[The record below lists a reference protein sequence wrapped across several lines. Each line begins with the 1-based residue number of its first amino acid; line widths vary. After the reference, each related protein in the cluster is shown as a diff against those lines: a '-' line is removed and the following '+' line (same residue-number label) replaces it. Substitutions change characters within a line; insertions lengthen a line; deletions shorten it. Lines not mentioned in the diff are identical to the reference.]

1 MAKKVTVPKDRRL
14 LDEPPPRNM
23 TRLLVVS
30 LLLVLLGS
38 LLANLVQTNFG
49 KVTVR
54 DVRFAGA
61 NGLMM
66 SALLYIPDGVSADAP
81 APGVVATHGYI
92 NSRETQSGYAIE
104 FARRGYVVL
113 ALDQTGHGY
122 SDPPAFAN
130 GFGGPDGLAYMRTLN
145 FVDKNN
151 IGLEGHSMGGW
162 ASVIAAS
169 VIPDGY
175 QAIMLQGSSTG
186 TYGAP
191 DGTPTFPRNLG
202 LVFSKYDEFS
212 GLMWLSPR
220 AQDIITT
227 DKLKAVFGT
236 TDTVE
241 VGKLYGSIADGTAR
255 MLYQPVTNHPGD
267 HLSTVAI
274 GDAIDWFQ
282 QTLQGGNGLPASDQ
296 IWPWKEFGTLVAL
309 IGMVMSLF
317 AFGALLL
324 RTHFFGVLRDPLPE
338 FRGIS
343 GPGWWLAALLTT
355 AIPAL
360 TFFPLQHLAD
370 APWAPTALFP
380 QNLTTGIMFWALGN
394 GLITLV
400 LFLLWHFFLNKKT
413 GATADNYGL
422 TWRERLNGMKIWRS
436 FLLALAIAAFGYLQ
450 LLLVDFFFKTDFRW
464 WVLAIKPFSP
474 LQFRIF
480 LGYLIPFILFFLML
494 NVVLSGQV
502 RRNVSM
508 AAAMGINIALLIGG
522 IAVLLI
528 IQYATLLSTGLLA
541 IPAEPL
547 LTIVG
552 YQFLPLL
559 AIVAM
564 IVTFFF
570 RKTGRVW
577 TGAFLCA
584 ILITWII
591 VAGQATHFAF

>member
-1 MAKKVTVPKDRRL
+1 MAKKVSVPKDRRL
-14 LDEPPPRNM
+14 VEDPPASNY
-23 TRLLVVS
+23 TRLLTVS

-38 LLANLVQTNFG
+38 LLASLVQTNFG
-49 KVTVR
+49 AVEVR
-54 DVRFAGA
+54 DVRFAGS
-61 NGLMM
+61 NGLMI
-66 SALLYIPDGVSADAP
+66 SGLLYIPEGATAETP
-81 APGVVATHGYI
+81 APGVVAIHGYI
-92 NSRETQSGYAIE
+92 NSRETQTGYAIE

-113 ALDQTGHGY
+113 ASDQTGHGY

-130 GFGGPDGLAYMRTLN
+130 GFGGPDALAYMRTLD

-191 DGTPTFPRNLG
+191 DGTPTFPRNMG
-202 LVFSKYDEFS
+202 LVFSKYDEFA
-212 GLMWLSPR
+212 GLMWLTPR
-220 AQDIITT
+220 AQDIMTT

-236 TDTVE
+236 TEPVE
-241 VGKLYGSIADGTAR
+241 VGRLYGSIEEGTAR

-267 HLSTVAI
+267 HLSRVAI

-282 QTLQGGNGLPASDQ
+282 QTLQGGNGLAPGDQ
-296 IWPWKEFGTLVAL
+296 IWFWKEIGTLVAL

-324 RTHFFGVLRDPLPE
+324 RTRFFGVLRDPLPE
-338 FRGIS
+338 NKGIA
-343 GPGWWLAALLTT
+343 GPGWWLGALLTA

-370 APWAPTALFP
+370 APWTASALFP

-400 LFLLWHFFLNKKT
+400 LFLLWHFLLNKKT
-413 GATADNYGL
+413 NADADNYGL
-422 TWRERLNGMKIWRS
+422 TWRERLNGSKIWRS

-450 LLLVDFFFKTDFRW
+450 LLLVDFFFKTDFRF
-464 WVLAIKPFSP
+464 WVLAIKPLSP

-480 LGYLIPFILFFLML
+480 LGYLIPFTLFFLML
-494 NVVLSGQV
+494 GVALNGQL
-502 RRNVSM
+502 RRNVKM
-508 AAAMGINIALLIGG
+508 GAAMWINIAMVVAG
-522 IAVLLI
+522 IVVLLLV
-528 IQYATLLSTGLLA
+528 QYIALVSTGLMA

-547 LTIVG
+547 LTIVA
-552 YQFLPLL
+552 YQFVPLL
-559 AIVAM
+559 AIVAL
-564 IVTFFF
+564 ITTFFF

-584 ILITWII
+584 LLITWII

>member
-14 LDEPPPRNM
+14 VEEPPARNY

-38 LLANLVQTNFG
+38 LLANLIQTDGG
-49 KVTVR
+49 KVEVR
-54 DVRFAGA
+54 DVRFAGS

-66 SALLYIPDGVSADAP
+66 SGLLYIPEGATAETP
-81 APGVVATHGYI
+81 APGVVAIHGYI
-92 NSRETQSGYAIE
+92 NSRETQTGYAIE

-113 ALDQTGHGY
+113 ATDQTGHGY

-130 GFGGPDGLAYMRTLN
+130 GFGGPDALAYMRTLN
-145 FVDKNN
+145 FVDKDN

-202 LVFSKYDEFS
+202 LVFSKYDEFA
-212 GLMWLSPR
+212 GLMWLTPR
-220 AQDIITT
+220 AQDIMTT
-227 DKLKAVFGT
+227 DKLKAVFDT

-241 VGKLYGSIADGTAR
+241 VGRLYGSIEDGTAR

-267 HLSTVAI
+267 HLSRAAI
-274 GDAIDWFQ
+274 GYAIDWFQ
-282 QTLQGGNGLPASDQ
+282 QTLDGGNGLPPSNQ
-296 IWPWKEFGTLVAL
+296 VWFWKEIGTLVAL

-324 RTHFFGVLRDPLPE
+324 RTRFFGVLRDPLPE
-338 FRGIS
+338 MKGIT
-343 GPGWWLAALLTT
+343 GPGWWLGALLTA

-400 LFLLWHFFLNKKT
+400 LFLLWHFLVNKKT
-413 GATADNYGL
+413 GADADNYGL
-422 TWRERLNGMKIWRS
+422 TWRERLSGSKIWRS
-436 FLLALAIAAFGYLQ
+436 FLLALAIAAFGYVQ
-450 LLLVDFFFKTDFRW
+450 LLLVDFFFKTDFRF
-464 WVLAIKPFSP
+464 WVLAIKPLSP

-480 LGYLIPFILFFLML
+480 LGYLIPFTLFFLML
-494 NVVLSGQV
+494 GVALNGQLRKNVKMGT
-502 RRNVSM
+502 
-508 AAAMGINIALLIGG
+508 AMWINIALLIGG
-522 IAVLLI
+522 IVVLLLV
-528 IQYATLLSTGLLA
+528 QYIALFTTGLMA
-541 IPAEPL
+541 IPEEPL
-547 LTIVG
+547 LTIVA
-552 YQFLPLL
+552 YQFVPLL
-559 AIVAM
+559 AIVALLT
-564 IVTFFF
+564 TFFF